1 MRLINWFFIF
11 VILLIGGVG
20 VYFYYNDYLP
30 LKKAFVD
37 LQEENLRLVKL
48 VGGRSEQP
56 KNWEEKKVRKI
67 VIQTDKIFKPG
78 TDQLTTYGKKY
89 LDELYAELEK
99 SGFKELRIESHTDS
113 IPVQTKRD
121 KYPTNWELAAHRA
134 TEVVRYFISKG
145 APADRLVAV
154 SYGDSRPIAPNSTK
168 EGRKQN
174 RRIEIIIV
182 Q

>member
-1 MRLINWFFIF
+1 MRFINWFLIF
-11 VILLIGGVG
+11 LVLLLGGLG
-20 VYFYYNDYLP
+20 LYFYYNDYIP
-30 LKKAFVD
+30 LKKAFSD

-48 VGGRSEQP
+48 AGGKSKLQEPEQ
-56 KNWEEKKVRKI
+56 KKVRKI
-67 VIQTDKIFKPG
+67 VIQTDRIFRPG
-78 TDQLTTYGKKY
+78 TDQLTSYGKKY

-145 APADRLVAV
+145 APPDRLVAV

-174 RRIEIIIV
+174 RRIEIVIV

>member
-1 MRLINWFFIF
+1 MRFINWFLIF
-11 VILLIGGVG
+11 LVLLLGGLG
-20 VYFYYNDYLP
+20 FYFYYNDYIP
-30 LKKAFVD
+30 LKKAFLD

-48 VGGRSEQP
+48 AGGRSRMPDEQ
-56 KNWEEKKVRKI
+56 EEKKIRKI
-67 VIQTDKIFKPG
+67 VIQTDRIFRPG
-78 TDQLTTYGKKY
+78 TDQLTSYGKKY

-134 TEVVRYFISKG
+134 TEVVRYFIGKG
-145 APADRLVAV
+145 APPDRLVAV
-154 SYGDSRPIAPNSTK
+154 SYGDSRPIASNSTR